1 MINTDTTDR
10 VLLLALVAA
19 ATCIEALAVLLRPL
33 VAHSLALL
41 LTLAGWQPPRPS
53 SPTAPPVTPAPAQPA
68 ASAPP
73 AAPLP
78 SCQASALQ
86 QVRTTG
92 SVTQDAT
99 EAAGPQLEA
108 LPVRELRRLARVAGH
123 RSLARSG
130 RRQQLLEVL
139 A

>member
-1 MINTDTTDR
+1 MTHTDTNDR

-19 ATCIEALAVLLRPL
+19 AICVEALAALLRPL
-33 VAHSLALL
+33 LAHGLALL
-41 LTLAGWQPPRPS
+41 LALAGWQPSRPS
-53 SPTAPPVTPAPAQPA
+53 SPTAPPATPAPAQTA

-73 AAPLP
+73 AALLP
-78 SCQASALQ
+78 SCQASAPQ
-86 QVRTTG
+86 QARSTG
-92 SVTQDAT
+92 SATQDAT

-108 LPVRELRRLARVAGH
+108 LPVGELRRLARAAGH